1 MITFLLILILV
12 FIGVDLLV
20 RLVIDPL
27 ASGTT
32 KKNNTSK
39 VFSSRFDPTIRLA
52 SETMYDGGKLHNE
65 KDSDSLTENG
75 NVSEDADSNL
85 KK

>member
-12 FIGVDLLV
+12 FVGVDLLV

-27 ASGTT
+27 ASGSA
-32 KKNNTSK
+32 KKNKVSK
-39 VFSSRFDPTIRLA
+39 SFTSRFDPTISLA

-65 KDSDSLTENG
+65 TYSSNASEKENISKDAGSSL
-75 NVSEDADSNL
+75 
-85 KK
+85 K